1 MVKMSKNIVIID
13 DSRTS
18 LQLIKSLIIED
29 FPEAKFHLFV
39 NSLVAYQNVHRL
51 KADLFI
57 IDIHMPN
64 MNGFEILAEIN
75 SSSSPIYF
83 VSSSTDVSL
92 LEKAF
97 VMGVSEYFVKPFNVT
112 KFKSK
117 IKEVLV
123 QN

>member
-1 MVKMSKNIVIID
+1 MNKKIVIID

-18 LQLIKSLIIED
+18 LQLIKSLIVED
-29 FPEAKFHLFV
+29 FPDAKFHLFV
-39 NSLVAYQNVHRL
+39 NSMVACQNINRL

-64 MNGFEILAEIN
+64 MNGFDILSEIN

-83 VSSSTDVSL
+83 VSSSSDVSL

-97 VMGVSEYFVKPFNVT
+97 AMGVSEYFVKPFNVT
-112 KFKSK
+112 RFKSK

-123 QN
+123 KN